1 MSEMH
6 EVTLAPMSKDA
17 LSKLRNGNRPCQ
29 CRLAG
34 KGQKGPTCVMK
45 MDNLEKL
52 VKGDKKGSASRLVL
66 DRDEI
71 DANKIKGTG
80 IMAGGRATKETRG
93 YKAKAKG
100 GKATKETRGFKPPK
114 EPTDP
119 WDSDDEEHYADAVD
133 QNGDDDSIM
142 AILRKVG
149 MSIWED
155 FKGDVNAAR
164 KFIREAGEA
173 FFGKGVKA
181 NGGRATRETRGYR
194 RKKNAPLDLENADL
208 KELFGGSVKIGK
220 SRFGKP
226 SVDRA
231 KHNLKGGAVAQ
242 MPDGSYHVINN
253 HPAPTEAQKR
263 IAKRK
268 MKHLHYSDDE
278 TRSTVPAHTIVRKHK
293 GEGLVAG
300 GRASKAKTPTCRKAA
315 QDLAECQ
322 PWTMAARAKAKPKS
336 PIDSRKRAAKA
347 KRDAAK
353 AKKDNEKDSS
363 SSSTGVRR
371 SARLAG
377 KGYRGGGPEGGGI
390 YGGPKRAS
398 GSGIYGGAIGA
409 AERVGNV
416 GAGGNL
422 IGGTRMGHGAL
433 ASQAQY
439 SNPFFSTQFPP
450 GMQTM

>member
-17 LSKLRNGNRPCQ
+17 LSKLRNGKRPCQ

-52 VKGDKKGSASRLVL
+52 VKGDKKGSASRMLL
-66 DRDEI
+66 DKDEM

-119 WDSDDEEHYADAVD
+119 WDSDDEEHYADATD
-133 QNGDDDSIM
+133 GDEDSIM

-181 NGGRATRETRGYR
+181 NGGRATRETRGYK
-194 RKKNAPLDLENADL
+194 RKKAIPYNLEDANL
-208 KELFGGSVKIGK
+208 KELF
-220 SRFGKP
+220 
-226 SVDRA
+226 
-231 KHNLKGGAVAQ
+231 GGAVAQ

-253 HPAPTEAQKR
+253 HPEPTEAQKR
-263 IAKRK
+263 RAQRK
-268 MKHLHYSDDE
+268 VRRSGYSDDE
-278 TRSTVPAHTIVRKHK
+278 PRSTVPVHTIARKHK

-322 PWTMAARAKAKPKS
+322 PWTMAARARKPKS
-336 PIDSRKRAAKA
+336 PVASRRAAAKKKSNVGKKRMTDDEVESTAKRALARMGKS
-347 KRDAAK
+347 DAG
-353 AKKDNEKDSS
+353 S
-363 SSSTGVRR
+363 SSSTGPRR
-371 SARLAG
+371 SSRLAA
-377 KGYRGGGPEGGGI
+377 KGNGLRAGGDGL
-390 YGGPKRAS
+390 YGGPRRAH
-398 GSGIYGGAIGA
+398 GGAIGA
-409 AERVGNV
+409 PERVGNV